1 MRSLLFGSVIAALVL
16 AAAVW
21 ASGHAVEKKPKNVIL
36 IGWDG
41 AGRKNIKEG
50 LAAGELPNLKKLAGQ
65 GSLVGIDILR
75 QTDTK
80 AGWTQIL
87 TGYEP
92 ENTGVFSNTLYK
104 PIPRGYSVFER
115 LEKYFGP
122 KNIVTAAVI
131 SKTIH
136 MEGEGPKKEPI
147 GGAELKKLEKKCAM
161 GYDEKKLVYED
172 GEAFAITPA
181 KPYHTTRE
189 GMDVF
194 INGLKKDKAVGAMA
208 MELLQ
213 KYKAKPFFFFVHF
226 GDADSR
232 GHTFGEGSQQ
242 YRDAIISADT
252 WTGKIMDKL
261 EELNLYDDTLIYVTA
276 DHGFDTG
283 KRKHRD
289 APYVFLATN
298 DKTII
303 RKGERADI
311 APTMLER
318 FGIDLDGIDPP
329 LDGYP
334 LSEPMKTNNW

>member
-1 MRSLLFGSVIAALVL
+1 MRNLLFGSVIVAMIL

-21 ASGHAVEKKPKNVIL
+21 ASGQVVEKKPGNIIL

-41 AGRKNIKEG
+41 AGRENIREG
-50 LAAGELPNLKKLAGQ
+50 LAAGELPNLKRLAGQ
-65 GSLVGIDILR
+65 GSLVAIDILR

-87 TGYEP
+87 TGYVP
-92 ENTGVFSNTLYK
+92 EKTGVFSNYWYK
-104 PIPRGYSVFER
+104 PIPKGYSVFER

-122 KNIVTAAVI
+122 KNFVTAAVI
-131 SKTIH
+131 AKTIN
-136 MEGEGPKKEPI
+136 MGADGPKKEPI
-147 GGAELKKLEKKCAM
+147 EGAELKKLEKKCAM
-161 GYDEKKLVYED
+161 GYAEKKLVYED
-172 GEAFAITPA
+172 GKAYAVTPA
-181 KPYHTTRE
+181 KPYHYTRD

-194 INGLKKDKAVGAMA
+194 INGLKKDKAVGAKA
-208 MELLQ
+208 MELLE

-226 GDADSR
+226 GEVDSK
-232 GHTFGEGSQQ
+232 GHAFGEDSPK
-242 YRDAIISADT
+242 YRDAIISADY

-261 EELNLYDDTLIYVTA
+261 EEMKLYDDTLVYVTA
-276 DHGFDTG
+276 DHGFDVG

-303 RKGERADI
+303 RKGERVDI
-311 APTMLER
+311 APTILER
-318 FGIDLDGIDPP
+318 FGMDIAGIDPP

-334 LSEPMKTNNW
+334 LSEPMNMQVW